1 MAVYTKLNEKEIQ
14 SIINDYPIGN
24 LIQFK
29 GIQDGI
35 ENTNYFIKTKKGKFI
50 LTIFENRVN
59 FFYYLNNFNRFIRT
73 YIKNIVIIF

>member
-1 MAVYTKLNEKEIQ
+1 MAVYTKLNKEE
-14 SIINDYPIGN
+14 IILILSDYPIGK
-24 LIQFK
+24 LIEFQ